1 MSLFAL
7 QWLYIPIQKEVRPL
21 EAARVEE
28 TKQILIAITELQ
40 TNVKNMNTKIDEITN
55 LSKLALQ
62 TEQST
67 KSAHNRID
75 EIKTDF
81 EKKLRE
87 QKEDYDE
94 KLDQQKESFKELK
107 GHITWLWRSL
117 ISGFISFIFLVVLFF
132 IERGLS

>member
-1 MSLFAL
+1 M
-7 QWLYIPIQKEVRPL
+7 